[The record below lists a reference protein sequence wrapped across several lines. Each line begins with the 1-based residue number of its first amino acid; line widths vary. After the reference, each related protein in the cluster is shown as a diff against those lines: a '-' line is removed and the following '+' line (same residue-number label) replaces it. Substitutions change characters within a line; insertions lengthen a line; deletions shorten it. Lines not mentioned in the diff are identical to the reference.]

1 MSYNPWEELA
11 NAIVLQAVDEYRL
24 AMRDKPKPNEGRLK
38 EIEVFFF
45 SGGFSVLTNLNPR
58 WLVARLKQEVRR

>member
-1 MSYNPWEELA
+1 MSYNPYQELA

-24 AMRDKPKPNEGRLK
+24 ALRDGSKYSEGRLK
-38 EIEVFFF
+38 EIEAFFF

>member
-1 MSYNPWEELA
+1 MNYNPYQELA

-24 AMRDKPKPNEGRLK
+24 ALRDRLKYGEGRLK